1 MTMRTP
7 TLPLSA
13 LGRGSALAASLALL
27 ATVSACSTGS
37 PRARQAP
44 YAAPYGAPYA
54 GGPAAPVAA
63 GPAPGFAFNGGRA
76 QAPLPMIIRPV
87 NVAAIRSLQGRIKC
101 PPREMAPG
109 TWVTLDCAAHRQ
121 MTKVLPI
128 LPKARMGFTTAAGPV
143 PEFVDHRQVGTEGPI
158 KNQQAVGAC
167 TAFSLST
174 AMDNAIRRMGRQDT
188 VAPLHIWS
196 KYAVPMMGVAGD
208 ETVNK
213 NITLEQT
220 WPYDPIKACK
230 LLKDPTD
237 SCSAA
242 YGVQSGSG
250 SLDPALR
257 AEQSMAD
264 GQGRYRIEAIE
275 QLNTRPVDT
284 QELAAVLA
292 GGDDLWVSFWVDSNA
307 WQNRSLRDGVLPEYT
322 QNDGSGHAVV
332 LAGYRTVAGQRQ
344 YLIHNSWG
352 DRWGQNGYGWITEA
366 NVQRHIRSAY
376 KVRVVDAQGP
386 SQPQPNA
393 SGCPSGQVRDSV
405 LGTCAALCPS
415 GSAPAASVCLPTIP
429 GFTPPGGQP
438 APQQP
443 NSCAQGQAPDMM
455 TGQCLPLCP
464 SGTPAIGG
472 MCLPTI
478 PR

>member
-1 MTMRTP
+1 MMLRATRFAV
-7 TLPLSA
+7 LALSA
-13 LGRGSALAASLALL
+13 ALA
-27 ATVSACSTGS
+27 ACSTGS
-37 PRARQAP
+37 PQPRQAP
-44 YAAPYGAPYA
+44 YGAGARAPA
-54 GGPAAPVAA
+54 PAA
-63 GPAPGFAFNGGRA
+63 GRSAPGFGSAGRA
-76 QAPLPMIIRPV
+76 PAPLPMIVRPV
-87 NVAAIRSLQGRIKC
+87 NIGAVLALHGRIKC
-101 PPREMAPG
+101 PPKEMAPG
-109 TWVTLDCAAHRQ
+109 TWVTLDCAPHRE
-121 MTKVLPI
+121 MTRVRPI
-128 LPKARMGFTTAAGPV
+128 LSKARSGFVTAAGPV
-143 PEFVDHRQVGTEGPI
+143 PDYVDHRQGGAEGPI

-174 AMDNAIRRMGRQDT
+174 AMDSAIRRMGRQDT
-188 VAPLHIWS
+188 IAPLHVWS

-230 LLKDPTD
+230 LLRDPSD
-237 SCSAA
+237 GCGAA

-250 SLDPALR
+250 AVDPVLR
-257 AEQSMAD
+257 VEQSMAD

-275 QLNTRPVDT
+275 QLNTKPVDT
-284 QELAAVLA
+284 QEIAAVLA
-292 GGDDLWVSFWVDSNA
+292 GGDDLWVSFWVDSEA

-352 DRWGQNGYGWITEA
+352 ESWGQAGYAWISEA

-376 KVRVVDAQGP
+376 KVRVVDAQAP
-386 SQPQPNA
+386 SQPQP
-393 SGCPSGQVRDSV
+393 SSGGCPAGQVRDAV
-405 LGTCAALCPS
+405 LGTCAALCAS
-415 GSAPAASVCLPTIP
+415 GSAPAAGVCLPTIP
-429 GFTPPGGQP
+429 GFPLPGGQP
-438 APQQP
+438 APTQP
-443 NSCAQGQAPDMM
+443 NNCAQGQAPDMM

-472 MCLPTI
+472 MCLPTW